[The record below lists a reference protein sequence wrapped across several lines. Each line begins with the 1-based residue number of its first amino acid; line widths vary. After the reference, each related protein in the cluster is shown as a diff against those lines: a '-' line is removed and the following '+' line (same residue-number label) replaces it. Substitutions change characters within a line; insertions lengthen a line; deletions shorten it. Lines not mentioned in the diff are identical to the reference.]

1 MEIVLETVVRC
12 TEIDV
17 NGHVNNGKYVEYL
30 EWGREEWYDRHGF
43 TYDRLRE
50 LGAVTVV
57 VNINLNL
64 RQPCHQGDRL
74 HIVTRPER
82 RGRTS
87 FVLSQRI
94 DKEDGTVAAE
104 VLVTLVMIDPTTG
117 RSRTLPEKFA
127 LLFPASSE

>member
-1 MEIVLETVVRC
+1 MEIVLEIEVRC

-17 NGHVNNGKYVEYL
+17 NGHVNNAKYVEYL
-30 EWGREEWYDRHGF
+30 EWGREEWYDRQGF
-43 TYDRLRE
+43 VYERLKD

-74 HIVTRPER
+74 RIVTWPQR

-87 FVLSQRI
+87 FALAQRI
-94 DKEDGTVAAE
+94 EKADGTVTADA
-104 VLVTLVMIDPTTG
+104 VVTVVTVDPDT
-117 RSRTLPEKFA
+117 RRPRPLPEEFA
-127 LLFPASSE
+127 RLFPAQG